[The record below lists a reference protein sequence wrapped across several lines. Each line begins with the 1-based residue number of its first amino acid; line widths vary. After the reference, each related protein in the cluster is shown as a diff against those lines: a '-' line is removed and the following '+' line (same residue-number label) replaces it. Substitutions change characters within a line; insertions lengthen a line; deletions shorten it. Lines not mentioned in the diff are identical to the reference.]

1 MSKLLWVLVVLVV
14 LLVIAQFVRPD
25 MNLPAEN
32 PSHTI
37 QAAYAVPADVD
48 QIIKR
53 SCYDCHS
60 SHTVWPWYA
69 KLSPSSWLL
78 AHDVNEGR
86 GELSFSE
93 FATYTPRKQAN
104 KLKEVCE
111 QVKEG
116 EMPMWYYLPLH
127 PAAKLSD
134 ADRQTLCGW
143 ANGTRSQ
150 IIAKHPEA
158 GQARQ
163 PQRSGT

>member
-1 MSKLLWVLVVLVV
+1 MSKTLLVLAILVAV
-14 LLVIAQFVRPD
+14 LVIAQLFRPE
-25 MNLPAEN
+25 MKLPAED

-37 QAAYAVPADVD
+37 QAAYTVPPEVD

-78 AHDVNEGR
+78 AHDVEEGL
-86 GELSFSE
+86 GQLSFSE

-104 KLKEVCE
+104 KLKEICE
-111 QVKEG
+111 QVKQG
-116 EMPMWYYLPLH
+116 EMPLWYYLPLH
-127 PAAKLSD
+127 PSAKLSD
-134 ADRQTLCGW
+134 ADRETLCNW
-143 ANGTRSQ
+143 ATGARAQ

-158 GQARQ
+158 ARARQ